1 MKSWKALSFILFLML
16 PASAP
21 VVFGLD
27 LPGID
32 ISGGPLWIGNGAGIE
47 RSYTDENG
55 DTVRNDN
62 PATEP
67 EGGPSPLLMAGG
79 VGLPLEFT
87 DLLSL
92 EPELS
97 FFGTQYQ
104 LADQAATD
112 GSTVPKAV
120 PTEIEYAASLWVL
133 TVMVNVPFRLTFHP
147 VDKISLGGGI
157 HTALLFR
164 IPTLGWGGDDLDRAS
179 IAAYFYKK
187 LRFYYP
193 GAGFFL
199 NWKFSERLGFHF
211 RLAALFPIFHL
222 WDGENIKFYDQLM
235 LLGRV
240 GLRFYFK

>member
-1 MKSWKALSFILFLML
+1 MKLWKGLPFIFLLLFTAA
-16 PASAP
+16 ASHL
-21 VVFGLD
+21 FGLE

-55 DTVRNDN
+55 ETVPGDN
-62 PATEP
+62 PDTEP
-67 EGGPSPLLMAGG
+67 EGGPSPLLIACGI
-79 VGLPLEFT
+79 GLPLEFS

-104 LADQAATD
+104 LADQAAVEGT
-112 GSTVPKAV
+112 TIPKAV
-120 PTEIEYAASLWVL
+120 PTEIEYASSLWVL
-133 TVMVNVPFRLTFHP
+133 TVMLDVPFRITFHP
-147 VDKISLGGGI
+147 GDNLSIGGGI
-157 HTALLFR
+157 HTTFLFR
-164 IPTLGWGGDDLDRAS
+164 IPTVGWGGDDLDRAS

-187 LRFYYP
+187 MRLYYP

-199 NWKFSERLGFHF
+199 NWKFSERIGFHV
-211 RLAALFPIFHL
+211 RLLGLFPLFHL

-235 LLGRV
+235 LSGRV
-240 GLRFYFK
+240 GFRFYFK